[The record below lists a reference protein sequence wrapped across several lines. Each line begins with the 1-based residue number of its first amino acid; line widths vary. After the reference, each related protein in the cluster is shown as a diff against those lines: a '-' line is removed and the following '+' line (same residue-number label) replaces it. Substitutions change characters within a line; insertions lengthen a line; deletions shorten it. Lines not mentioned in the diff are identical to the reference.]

1 MAKTATATKTNTNTK
16 TRPIPIPK
24 TTPTATGYDDKR
36 CVAVAAQS
44 QSQLASPSTSWLWPS
59 RAAAA
64 ECLRNGKRY
73 LSTSVQG
80 ELSSCS
86 VCFCFYLLAII
97 FGLDCFCRVLL
108 HPKIK
113 GPRNIL
119 ETFSSFRER
128 ERERE
133 SFRCSPSGL
142 VSYA

>member
-1 MAKTATATKTNTNTK
+1 M
-16 TRPIPIPK
+16 R
-24 TTPTATGYDDKR
+24 R
-36 CVAVAAQS
+36 CSCAVAVTVGVAV
-44 QSQLASPSTSWLWPS
+44 S

-86 VCFCFYLLAII
+86 VCFCFCLLAII

-119 ETFSSFRER
+119 ETRER
-128 ERERE
+128 ERIFSLLVVGSRQLRVVCFLVKQIKFKGRKQANTIIINVFKQP
-133 SFRCSPSGL
+133 SCSPST
-142 VSYA
+142 ANQPTIQ